1 MVQTNAQERFEL
13 WNKSDIAEIGGRVE
27 QIPVTAPFQE
37 TLRVFKRDGIVVLN
51 DAVSLDVVT
60 GIVDEF
66 NSMMA
71 MTDMEHHFRDKLDS
85 KSGKSILGVLTKRR
99 SEILARSPHL
109 VGQLLTQPF
118 FEFLLRI
125 IHPMLEFEF
134 FALFLFPYL
143 LRIH

>member
-1 MVQTNAQERFEL
+1 MVQTNAQDRFEL

-27 QIPVTAPFQE
+27 QISRNSAVSGDIT
-37 TLRVFKRDGIVVLN
+37 RVFKRDGIVVLN

-85 KSGKSILGVLTKRR
+85 KSGKSIL
-99 SEILARSPHL
+99 
-109 VGQLLTQPF
+109 
-118 FEFLLRI
+118 EFLPRGGLRFW
-125 IHPMLEFEF
+125 LV
-134 FALFLFPYL
+134 L
-143 LRIH
+143 LILLGSY